1 MNIKA
6 YIDQFDA
13 IRHLPRDR
21 QFVFLEMAQKAVE
34 ARFPIS
40 LFAIIEIVGPILS
53 VGLIVGAIF
62 LFSEASLLF
71 IGVGIV
77 AGLLLARVLVTEL
90 STSLLRNA
98 LPDNIP
104 PPEPD
109 SERTDD

>member
-21 QFVFLEMAQKAVE
+21 QFVFLDRAQKAVE

-40 LFAIIEIVGPILS
+40 LFSLIEIGAPVLS
-53 VGLIVGAIF
+53 VALIVGAIF

-71 IGVGIV
+71 IGIGIV
-77 AGLLLARVLVTEL
+77 AGLLLARVVVTEL

-98 LPDNIP
+98 LPEDIP
-104 PPEPD
+104 PAEAD
-109 SERTDD
+109 SEQTHG